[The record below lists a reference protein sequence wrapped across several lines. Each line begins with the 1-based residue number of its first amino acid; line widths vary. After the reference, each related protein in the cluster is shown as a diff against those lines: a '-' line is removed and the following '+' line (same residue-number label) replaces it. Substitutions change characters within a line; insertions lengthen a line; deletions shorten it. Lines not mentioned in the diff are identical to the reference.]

1 MKNQLAR
8 EIKQDTQFTRCICNY
23 ISQTYNQVRGH
34 ETDIS
39 EGGGG
44 WVINDPIE
52 FLEGVISAIKFEIE
66 IYRAMDEEEYNENK

>member
-8 EIKQDTQFTRCICNY
+8 EIKKDTQFTRCICNY
-23 ISQTYNQVRGH
+23 ISQAYREVRGH

-39 EGGGG
+39 FGGDG

-52 FLEGVISAIKFEIE
+52 FLEGIISAVKFEIE
-66 IYRAMDEEEYNENK
+66 VYKAMDEEEYNDNK